1 HPENDC
7 AGSTKFFITTEA
19 TGFRQ
24 LYLVTK
30 HPNVSESTVRQITAG
45 DWSIVDRPIFVDTRR
60 ELVYFMAKKDTPL
73 ETHLYVA
80 SYAKEAESTEII
92 RLTQLGYS
100 HFIVMDEKCEKFLD
114 WFSNMSEKPCCGI
127 RYLEWVDD
135 GCIFPKV
142 SENI

>member
-1 HPENDC
+1 HTHTYVFFLVNTFFNNIHKVVDICYFFNDNEVTTSSKHKPHPENDC

-60 ELVYFMAKKDTPL
+60 ELVYF
-73 ETHLYVA
+73 
-80 SYAKEAESTEII
+80 
-92 RLTQLGYS
+92 
-100 HFIVMDEKCEKFLD
+100 
-114 WFSNMSEKPCCGI
+114 
-127 RYLEWVDD
+127 
-135 GCIFPKV
+135 
-142 SENI
+142 